1 LTSSTTRYRH
11 VTFADAM
18 NLSRRAVD
26 LAPAAAPA
34 AASLYLGDPADQA
47 DGASTMLTSSRPLEI
62 SPEERS
68 FLRWLLARVQLDL
81 NDYRPETFVRRLP
94 ACLRMLRA
102 ASPAHA
108 RALLERNRLLVAPA
122 IDSVLIGV
130 TSFFRDQQVYGAI
143 ERLVIPRI
151 TEKHAT
157 RVWSAGC
164 SDGAELY
171 SLAMLLAE
179 RGVLHRCALLGTD
192 CRIEATRR
200 AAAGRFLDSQAER
213 DIPPA
218 LLGKYFTAGADGA
231 YVAKPL
237 LCARLQWRTADVLH
251 VLEPGPWD
259 LILCRNLAMYL
270 TGGATARLWAALAG
284 ALRPGGY
291 LVLGKAERPHGTQM
305 LSAAGPCIYR
315 RDRG

>member
-1 LTSSTTRYRH
+1 LTSSSARYRH

-18 NLSRRAVD
+18 NFSRRAVD
-26 LAPAAAPA
+26 LAPARNAPFDDGPFTPA
-34 AASLYLGDPADQA
+34 ALARCAI
-47 DGASTMLTSSRPLEI
+47 EI
-62 SPEERS
+62 APEERS
-68 FLRWLLARVQLDL
+68 FLRWLLSQARLDL
-81 NDYRPETFVRRLP
+81 DDYRPETLARRLP

-102 ASPAHA
+102 ASPAQA
-108 RALLERNRLLVAPA
+108 RALLERNRLLVAPS
-122 IDSVLIGV
+122 IDSLLIGV
-130 TSFFRDQQVYGAI
+130 TSFFRDAPI
-143 ERLVIPRI
+143 FSNLERVVLPRI

-157 RVWSAGC
+157 RIWSAGC

-179 RGVLHRCALLGTD
+179 RGVLHRCTLLGTD
-192 CRIEATRR
+192 CRVEATRR
-200 AAAGRFLDSQAER
+200 AAAGRFVDAQAER

-218 LLGKYFTAGADGA
+218 LLSRYFSPDPDGT
-231 YVAKPL
+231 YVARPL

-270 TGGATARLWAALAG
+270 SGDANARLWAALAD

-291 LVLGKAERPHGTQM
+291 LVSGKAERPHGTAM
-305 LSAAGPCIYR
+305 LSAVATCIYR

>member
-1 LTSSTTRYRH
+1 M
-11 VTFADAM
+11 A
-18 NLSRRAVD
+18 
-26 LAPAAAPA
+26 
-34 AASLYLGDPADQA
+34 
-47 DGASTMLTSSRPLEI
+47 
-62 SPEERS
+62 PEERS
-68 FLRWLLARVQLDL
+68 FLRWLLSRVRLDL
-81 NDYRPETFVRRLP
+81 DDYRPETLARRLP

-102 ASPAHA
+102 TSPAQA

-122 IDSVLIGV
+122 VDSLLIGV
-130 TSFFRDQQVYGAI
+130 TSFFRDQHVYSSI

-179 RGVLHRCALLGTD
+179 RRVLHRCTLLGTD
-192 CRIEATRR
+192 CRLEATRR
-200 AAAGRFLDSQAER
+200 AAAGRFLASQAER
-213 DIPPA
+213 DIAPG
-218 LLGKYFTAGADGA
+218 LLNNYFTVDNDKT
-231 YVAKPL
+231 YVAKPFL
-237 LCARLQWRTADVLH
+237 SARLQWRTADVLH
-251 VLEPGPWD
+251 VIEPGPWD

-270 TGGATARLWAALAG
+270 SGEATARLWAALTG

-291 LVLGKAERPHGTQM
+291 LVLGKAERPHGTTTM
-305 LSAAGPCIYR
+305 LSAVAPCIYR